1 MTPQWVSGQSLSRS
15 APFRS
20 PATPLSA
27 MESVTGI
34 NVNKLRCYI
43 KSNDRNNS
51 KILIACNMPSKVT
64 KSCQTVL
71 FYHSHHVLER
81 REGRVESNLEQEAGI
96 DRGEVIHGDFGDRG
110 VNKYFQRHIQLL
122 TTWEELI
129 SPVACCCKACL
140 WLWSVAIVCRPQFYS
155 T

>member
-1 MTPQWVSGQSLSRS
+1 
-15 APFRS
+15 
-20 PATPLSA
+20 
-27 MESVTGI
+27 
-34 NVNKLRCYI
+34 
-43 KSNDRNNS
+43 
-51 KILIACNMPSKVT
+51 MPSKVT

-140 WLWSVAIVCRPQFYS
+140 WLWSVAMVCRHPSFIGEMWLWLLTVGKIYRWRHLLALMAIILLLCYLTHPKIEWKS
-155 T
+155 S